1 MMTNRPCS
9 RVACPDEA
17 VATLTYVYADS
28 LAVLGPLS
36 LRHEP
41 HSYDLCVRHSE
52 RLKAPQGWQVMRHV
66 QFTQ

>member
-1 MMTNRPCS
+1 
-9 RVACPDEA
+9 
-17 VATLTYVYADS
+17 VYADS

-36 LRHEP
+36 LSHEP
-41 HSYDLCVRHSE
+41 HSYDLCTRHSD